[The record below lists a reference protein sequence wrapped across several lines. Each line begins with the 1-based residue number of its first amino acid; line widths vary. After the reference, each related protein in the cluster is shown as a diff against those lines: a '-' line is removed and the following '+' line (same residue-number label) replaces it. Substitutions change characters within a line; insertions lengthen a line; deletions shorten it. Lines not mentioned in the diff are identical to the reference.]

1 MTGFTARA
9 SARQACFELLDAFKT
24 ASGQLNQV
32 SKARP
37 GSYGQV
43 PVGFV
48 GAIRER
54 DINRDSGL
62 RIRTPVADVFLVF
75 GTQDNEGTADLQ
87 DAAVDA
93 FMDYCD
99 QHLDQADPKTLLELI
114 ATEDVDLS
122 ENTARGPIPYIATR
136 CSLRLTVQEGRL

>member
-1 MTGFTARA
+1 A
-9 SARQACFELLDAFKT
+9 SVRQASFDLLDAFKT

-32 SKARP
+32 SRARP
-37 GSYGQV
+37 GSYATT

-62 RIRTPVADVFLVF
+62 RTRQPVADVFLVF
-75 GTQDNEGTADLQ
+75 GTQDNEETADDQ
-87 DAAVDA
+87 DACVDA

-99 QHLDQADPKTLLELI
+99 QHLDQADPNTLLELT
-114 ATEDVDLS
+114 ATEDVDRPPPTP
-122 ENTARGPIPYIATR
+122 TAPPH
-136 CSLRLTVQEGRL
+136 